1 MEAACG
7 RLIEALVHNAALPT
21 PPRAPSV
28 VARYILQ
35 TGVPVVV
42 RLKRKEQPAAHQLVA
57 DYKTR
62 TSRVG
67 CRTTVEEVCRG
78 LLRVQ
83 DECGLTRNIQIY
95 DVPYDAAQSLE

>member
-21 PPRAPSV
+21 RPGAPSV
-28 VARYILQ
+28 VDRYILQ

-42 RLKRKEQPAAHQLVA
+42 RLKRKEQPAAHQLMA
-57 DYKTR
+57 DNKTR

-67 CRTTVEEVCRG
+67 CRTAVEEIRRG

-83 DECGLTRNIQIY
+83 DECRLTRNIQIY
-95 DVPYDAAQSLE
+95 DVPYGATQSFK